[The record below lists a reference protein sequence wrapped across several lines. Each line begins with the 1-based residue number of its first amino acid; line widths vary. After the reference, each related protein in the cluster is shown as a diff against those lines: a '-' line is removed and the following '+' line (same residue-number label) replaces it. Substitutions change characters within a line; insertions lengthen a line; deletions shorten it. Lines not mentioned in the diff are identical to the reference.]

1 VSASNLSIQDLS
13 LNHGFQIAF
22 SKHHYI
28 KLKTLKIIIKMNP
41 TKIVR
46 QLTIALTALV
56 SVGIQNTHSALSAQ
70 GFEEPSWAEEAGALR
85 AEWLNFS
92 VGFGGEGNAPD
103 VDGSNL
109 DGKLSQ
115 LAVGGSVT
123 GSQNIYNPAGASSFE
138 VRGTIGNH
146 VIEIQ
151 FQTLVVGTELD
162 YEGLKLALTT
172 GETTQE
178 FETTPVEISRES
190 GGFGDAVVMSWT
202 WKGIDQPVDEYL
214 ITFESTGPHTSFAA
228 ARLDVRG
235 ETNTTNWQEVV
246 MNSPSKD
253 RWNYL
258 FNISPGRRT
267 AASIFRAP
275 EENGFSRHGMFV
287 IGFDTSEIVPPGL
300 SPESYQLES
309 IEFQARLTGNFQVE
323 YDPTPDSVLIF
334 LPEDHEQF
342 QPDADSGHP
351 LELMGVGFRNGWD
364 ELSWKEDTEYITGE
378 NAERNVFPAVLNDQG
393 EITDASLAVDFENP
407 KELQSLAIGVVAELE
422 PGELLPEGGLVTFTL
437 DLNQDWVRAYVQ
449 RGLSIGYLYFSV
461 TGLQSGGQDA
471 RTFPEFHT
479 SESLLGTPPSLT
491 MKYAIQQ
498 APASPPQITSLDWSE
513 GRAALA
519 FEGAENGMFQIRHT
533 EDLNTWRV
541 IASPE
546 ITQTGEGHYLWVDT
560 EASPMTRMYQVVQI
574 E

>member
-1 VSASNLSIQDLS
+1 
-13 LNHGFQIAF
+13 
-22 SKHHYI
+22 
-28 KLKTLKIIIKMNP
+28 
-41 TKIVR
+41 
-46 QLTIALTALV
+46 
-56 SVGIQNTHSALSAQ
+56 
-70 GFEEPSWAEEAGALR
+70 
-85 AEWLNFS
+85 LNFK

-103 VDGSNL
+103 VVGSDL
-109 DGKLSQ
+109 DGTLNQ
-115 LAVGGSVT
+115 IAPGGTVT
-123 GSQNIYNPAGASSFE
+123 GSQNIYNPAGASHFE
-138 VRGTIGNH
+138 VRGTIGSL
-146 VIEIQ
+146 VSEIQ
-151 FQTLVVGTELD
+151 FQTQVVGTELD
-162 YEGLKLALTT
+162 YDGLKLTLIS
-172 GETTQE
+172 GEVTQE

-190 GGFGDAVVMSWT
+190 GGFGDAVIMSWS
-202 WKGIDQPVDEYL
+202 WKAIDQLVGEYL

-235 ETNTTNWQEVV
+235 KTHATHWQEVV
-246 MNSPSKD
+246 MDSPSKD
-253 RWNYL
+253 RWNYI

-267 AASIFRAP
+267 AASVFWAP

-287 IGFDTSEIVPPGL
+287 IGFDTSAIAQPGL
-300 SPESYQLES
+300 SLESYQLES
-309 IEFQARLTGNFQVE
+309 IEFRAALTWNFQVE
-323 YDPTPDSVLIF
+323 YDPTPDSVFNF
-334 LPEDHEQF
+334 LPEDHEQY
-342 QPDADSGHP
+342 QPDIDSGHP

-407 KELQSLAIGVVAELE
+407 KELQSLASGVVAELQ
-422 PGELLPEGGLVTFTL
+422 PGEFLPEGGLVTFKL
-437 DLNQDWVRAYVQ
+437 DLNQDWVRSYVQ

-513 GRAALA
+513 GRASLE
-519 FEGAENGMFQIRHT
+519 FEGAVDGVFQIRHT

-541 IASPE
+541 IESPE
-546 ITQTGEGHYLWVDT
+546 ITRTGEGHYLWVDT
-560 EASPMTRMYQVVQI
+560 EASPMMRVYQVFQV

>member
-1 VSASNLSIQDLS
+1 MKKNTTT
-13 LNHGFQIAF
+13 IA
-22 SKHHYI
+22 
-28 KLKTLKIIIKMNP
+28 
-41 TKIVR
+41 R
-46 QLTIALTALV
+46 QLAIALTALTG
-56 SVGIQNTHSALSAQ
+56 VGIQYTLSSTFAQ
-70 GFEEPSWAEEAGALR
+70 EFEKPSWVGEEGALK
-85 AEWLNFS
+85 AEWLNFT
-92 VGFGGEGNAPD
+92 VGFGEEGNAPD
-103 VDGSNL
+103 VAGSDL

-115 LAVGGSVT
+115 VAAGGMVT
-123 GSQNIYNPAGASSFE
+123 GSQNIYNPSGASSFE
-138 VRGTIGNH
+138 VRGSVGSH
-146 VIEIQ
+146 VSEIQ

-162 YEGLKLALTT
+162 YEGLKLALTS
-172 GETTQE
+172 GDVTQE
-178 FETTPVEISRES
+178 FETSAVEISRES
-190 GGFGDAVVMSWT
+190 GGFGDAVIMSWT

-214 ITFESTGPHTSFAA
+214 ITFESTGAHTSFAA
-228 ARLDVRG
+228 ARLDVRIG
-235 ETNTTNWQEVV
+235 SAGINWQEAVLE
-246 MNSPSKD
+246 SPSKD
-253 RWNYL
+253 RWNYP

-309 IEFQARLTGNFQVE
+309 IEFRANLTGNFQVD
-323 YDPTPDSVLIF
+323 YDPTPDSVFNF
-334 LPEDHEQF
+334 LPEDHEQY
-342 QPDADSGHP
+342 QPDTDSGHP

-364 ELSWKEDTEYITGE
+364 ELSWQADTEYATGE
-378 NAERNVFPAVLNDQG
+378 NAERNVFPAVLIEPG

-407 KELQSLAIGVVAELE
+407 KELQSLASGVVAELE

-479 SESLLGTPPSLT
+479 SESLLGTPPSLK
-491 MKYAIQQ
+491 MKYVIQQ
-498 APASPPQITSLDWSE
+498 APSSPPQITSLDWSE
-513 GRAALA
+513 GRATLD
-519 FEGAENGMFQIRHT
+519 FEGAVDGVFQIRHT
-533 EDLNTWRV
+533 EDLVDWV
-541 IASPE
+541 IIDSPE
-546 ITQTGEGHYLWVDT
+546 ITHTGDGHYLWVDT